1 METFRFNP
9 IKHLRS
15 IHTICLIMMLSGIF
29 SFTAVAAENEER
41 VPSTITNVT
50 VFLNQAQVTRV
61 AKVSLQAGVTHLVFD
76 RVSPYINLNSIQVK
90 TESNVTLLS
99 VSQRNNFLLSEEK
112 PTFILNLEDTLE
124 ALTHQLALINIRREA
139 LVLEKEVLAANKHI
153 GGSNAGVKVEDL
165 EDALTLFRK
174 RTQEIGEELLKLNNQ
189 TTRLNTI
196 HQKFKSQLDEY
207 LNNKNGTVEVVVT
220 LKALSPV
227 NNTKV
232 EWSYLVGNTSWTPFY
247 DIRVKDTKSPIE
259 LVSKAYI
266 TQQTGEDWK
275 NVILKLS
282 TANPNES
289 GSKPELDP
297 LRLGFVKPEIKPIV
311 IYEKRGRADIDAQD
325 KAEEDERFDSA
336 VSENAWGTYSPSLS
350 LSGSGDGYGASHF
363 STGIGSVFNSDINVE
378 FNVTSAYTIPSDNNP
393 HQVDLTVSKLNG
405 NYAYAAIP
413 KLDKDAFVTVQVAG
427 SDLVNQISGEA
438 NIYFDGTYTGKT
450 YINGTSSDSALLSL
464 GRDKRIQI
472 QRTLLKDFSS
482 KNFSGGSKKELNTW
496 EISLRNTRKEPIT
509 IIVEDQIPVSTDK
522 DIEVKL
528 LNNGGATYDETT
540 GKLTWRITLEAE
552 KSQVLRFSFEIKYPK
567 EKQLQPY

>member
-1 METFRFNP
+1 METFLFNTTKTSRF
-9 IKHLRS
+9 
-15 IHTICLIMMLSGIF
+15 IHTICLIMTLSGIF
-29 SFTAVAAENEER
+29 SLSAHAADNEER
-41 VPSTITNVT
+41 VSSNITHVT

-61 AKVSLQAGVTHLVFD
+61 AKVSLQAGVTHLIFD

-112 PTFILNLEDTLE
+112 PQFILNLEDTLD
-124 ALTHQLALINIRREA
+124 ALNQQLALINIRREA
-139 LVLEKEVLAANKHI
+139 LTLEKEVLASNKHI
-153 GGSNAGVKVEDL
+153 GGQNSGVKVEDL

-189 TTRLNTI
+189 SQRLNTI

-220 LKALSPV
+220 LKTLSPIS
-227 NNTKV
+227 NTKI

-275 NVILKLS
+275 NVVLKLS

-289 GSKPELDP
+289 GNKPELDP
-297 LRLGFVKPEIKPIV
+297 LRLGFVKPTPQVMTLYDK
-311 IYEKRGRADIDAQD
+311 KRLITVD
-325 KAEEDERFDSA
+325 KEAPEQTL
-336 VSENAWGTYSPSLS
+336 ENE
-350 LSGSGDGYGASHF
+350 GDGAGASSIYGSFSYSTLSF
-363 STGIGSVFNSDINVE
+363 STGISSVFNSDINVE

-393 HQVDLTVSKLNG
+393 HQVDLTVNKLNG
-405 NYAYAAIP
+405 NYGYAAVP
-413 KLDKDAFVTVQVAG
+413 KLDKDAFVTVKVAG

-450 YINGTSSDSALLSL
+450 YINGTSSDSSLLSL
-464 GRDKRIQI
+464 GRDKRVQI
-472 QRTLLKDFSS
+472 QRTLLKDFSTKS
-482 KNFSGGSKKELNTW
+482 FSGGSKKEQNTW

-509 IIVEDQIPVSTDK
+509 IVVEDQIPVSTDK

-528 LNNGGATYDETT
+528 INNGGATYDETT
-540 GKLTWRITLEAE
+540 GKLTWMITLDAE
-552 KSQVLRFSFEIKYPK
+552 KSQSLKFSFEVKYPK
-567 EKQLQPY
+567 DKIIEPY